1 MRKSVLHHPTPSAK
15 SLIAAM
21 AVLSV
26 LIPVKY
32 GVAVAEAGI
41 AVVDTCSALPCRP
54 ELPIAVC
61 GEDLACGREVPL
73 LISDSNFANACWTGF
88 FGNANGNNIRNY
100 IQDCATIPVVATGDF
115 ITLNHGNIAG
125 PAYHTLR
132 EELTEY
138 QTAHN
143 GSVDREGRA
152 VCIGTGNVFV
162 PDVENPGCND
172 DCGARTGET
181 PVDINADGIVDTA
194 DCGMP
199 RSIPIIPRSVCDS
212 NCNQTGPVTGFALV
226 VITQVKDTGNPKFVM
241 GVPLCCVRFPGCL

>member
-1 MRKSVLHHPTPSAK
+1 
-15 SLIAAM
+15 LIAAL

-32 GVAVAEAGI
+32 GIAVAETGI

-61 GEDLACGREVPL
+61 GEDLACGRETL
-73 LISDSNFANACWTGF
+73 LLSSISQSDNACWTGF
-88 FGNANGNNIRNY
+88 FGSANANNIRDY
-100 IQDCATIPVVATGDF
+100 IQNCEAIPGVETGDV
-115 ITLNHGNIAG
+115 ITLNNGNIAG
-125 PAYHTLR
+125 PAYRTLLD
-132 EELTEY
+132 ELTAY

-152 VCIGTGNVFV
+152 VCTGIGNVFI
-162 PDVENPGCND
+162 PDVEDPGCND

-199 RSIPIIPRSVCDS
+199 RSVPIIPRAKCDS

-226 VITQVKDTGNPKFVM
+226 VITQVKERGNPKFVT